1 MEFTYGVRLTLYFIK
16 FLFFSLLVFNP
27 KAVYSQTLDI
37 SMIDNYGKNI
47 SPVIVTVSELSDSL
61 TIKEFF
67 ELENGKGKIK
77 LTRTYENIVI
87 NFKSYGYFKNS
98 KIIEKNVP
106 DSIYSIQVVLK
117 EKPPV
122 LLDDIIVLAK
132 KKPFRIAKDTI
143 SYNVSV
149 YSDGSE
155 RKIQEVIKKLPGI
168 LVNEQSGEIKY
179 KGKSIETV
187 TLDGDNLFGFNYT
200 LGTKNINVDMV
211 EQVEAIDNYAEN
223 PLLKGIEQGGKVS
236 LNLKLKKGKIDV
248 SGNID
253 FGSGWFEG
261 GDQAFNLNSNLLG
274 ITKTYKSF
282 ATLAYNNV
290 GVNHTPFDYFGF
302 NYSLEQEKE
311 RDFFAEKIIPETR
324 FTNIL
329 EDRRANINNQFF
341 GNYNAIFKLNP
352 KLSIKTNLYYLQDR
366 ITTNQLFLN
375 DFQINNDIF
384 TTTDNTFITKKPQ
397 QYRGD
402 LEVKYNTSKTS
413 LLEYNLRLR
422 QENIKTPTTIIQN
435 QTDEFSTF
443 LNTDDFYL
451 KQDLLWTKKLADKK
465 AIQLSLFHS
474 FNDLPQTFSITPS
487 LFDEGALNDNQES
500 EFKRTFLEGKV
511 TYLGSGKRD
520 KYTFTLGANFN
531 YSPFISRL
539 FNSEEIISENNF
551 DYTKSNIFNTGI
563 YNFNRGKWQL
573 SPSYSFRVLN
583 QNLAQNIVNEE
594 QNQNDFIFE
603 PALNLKYKL
612 NSISSLSA
620 NLGYNQ
626 NTNAEQYFFL
636 NQILINNR
644 TTISNLPSLELQSSQ
659 RYSLLYFNNDLYN
672 QFELNANVSYQK
684 STGNFFT
691 NQNITETT
699 TQIEYFFLPKD
710 NSNWNMD
717 MQLSKYIPFIE
728 STLKLTSNYSISNF
742 RNIVNNSDLRQN
754 KNQFL
759 SNSFFWKTA
768 FEIPINFENTF
779 TYQYSN
785 SKSENQSAFINK
797 SWQNTFKVIVKPN
810 KKWFVILSSDYY
822 LPNTKQSD
830 EQFFFFD
837 ATIRHRPK
845 SKKWG
850 ASFTMRN
857 ITNENNFE
865 QVQTSDI
872 STTIFRSN
880 LLPRYLLLNLTWNF

>member
-1 MEFTYGVRLTLYFIK
+1 MEYVNGGRLNLYFIT
-16 FLFFSLLVFNP
+16 FLLFNLLIFNP

-37 SMIDNYGKNI
+37 SVTDSYGNNI
-47 SPVIVTVSELSDSL
+47 SSVIVTASELSDSL
-61 TIKEFF
+61 RIREFF
-67 ELENGKGKIK
+67 ELEKGKGKIK
-77 LTRTYENIVI
+77 LTGTYENII
-87 NFKSYGYFKNS
+87 IKFKSYGYFNNS
-98 KIIEKNVP
+98 KIIKKNEL
-106 DSIYSIQVVLK
+106 DSIYSLNVVLK
-117 EKPPV
+117 DKPPV
-122 LLDDIIVLAK
+122 KLDEIIVIAK
-132 KKPFRIAKDTI
+132 KKPFSIAKDTI
-143 SYNVSV
+143 SYNVSE

-155 RKIQEVIKKLPGI
+155 RKIQELIKKLPGI

-236 LNLKLKKGKIDV
+236 LNLKLKKGKLDI
-248 SGNID
+248 SGNLD

-261 GDQAFNLNSNLLG
+261 GEQAFNLNSNLLG

-290 GVNHTPFDYFGF
+290 GMNKTPFDYFGF

-311 RDFFAEKIIPETR
+311 KDFFAEKIIPETR
-324 FTNIL
+324 FSNLL

-366 ITTNQLFLN
+366 ITTNQLFQN
-375 DFQINNDIF
+375 DFQINDDTF

-402 LEVKYNTSKTS
+402 LEIKYNTSKTS

-422 QENIKTPTTIIQN
+422 QENIETPTTIIQN
-435 QTDEFSTF
+435 QTDEFTTF
-443 LNTDDFYL
+443 LNTEDFYF
-451 KQDLLWTKKLADKK
+451 KQDLLWTKKLSNKK
-465 AIQLSLFHS
+465 ALQLSLFHS
-474 FNDLPQTFSITPS
+474 FNDLPQTFGITPS
-487 LFDEGALNDNQES
+487 LFDEDVLNDNQES
-500 EFKRTFLEGKV
+500 EFKRTFLEGKA

-539 FNSEEIISENNF
+539 FNAEETISENNF
-551 DYTKSNIFNTGI
+551 DYTQSNIFNTGV
-563 YNFNRGKWQL
+563 YNFNRGKWQI
-573 SPSYSFRVLN
+573 SPSYSVRILN
-583 QNLAQNIVNEE
+583 QNLEQNIVNDE
-594 QNQNDFIFE
+594 QIQNDFIFE
-603 PALNLKYKL
+603 PALKVKYIL
-612 NSISSLSA
+612 NSVSFLTA
-620 NLGYNQ
+620 NAGYNQ
-626 NTNAEQYFFL
+626 NTNAEQFFFL
-636 NQILINNR
+636 NQVLINNR
-644 TTISNLPSLELQSSQ
+644 TTISNLPSLELQNSQ

-672 QFELNANVSYQK
+672 QFQLNANVSYQK
-684 STGNFFT
+684 SSGNFFT

-699 TQIEYFFLPKD
+699 TQIEYFFLPQD
-710 NSNWNMD
+710 NSNWNMNI
-717 MQLSKYIPFIE
+717 QISKYIPFIE
-728 STLKLTSNYSISNF
+728 STLKLTSNYTLSNF

-754 KNQFL
+754 QNHFF

-768 FEIPINFENTF
+768 FETPVNFENTF

-797 SWQNTFKVIVKPN
+797 SWQNTFKIIVKPN

-822 LPNTKQSD
+822 LPNTEQSD
-830 EQFFFFD
+830 EQFFFLD
-837 ATIRHRPK
+837 ATLRHRPK

-880 LLPRYLLLNLTWNF
+880 LLPRYFLLNLTWNF

>member
-302 NYSLEQEKE
+302 NYSLETLLGGDKNTAAPFQDGEFSCIYLAPKDYHRIHMPMTGTLREMIYVPGDLFSVNPLTANNVPNLFARNERVVAIFDTTQGAMAMVLVGATIVASIETVWAGTVTPPAGKDVFRWQYPATGASAITLEKGAE
-311 RDFFAEKIIPETR
+311 MGRFKLGSTVVTTFAPDMVKFNQQAGPETVTPIEVLAVS
-324 FTNIL
+324 FL
-329 EDRRANINNQFF
+329 
-341 GNYNAIFKLNP
+341 
-352 KLSIKTNLYYLQDR
+352 KTH
-366 ITTNQLFLN
+366 F
-375 DFQINNDIF
+375 
-384 TTTDNTFITKKPQ
+384 
-397 QYRGD
+397 
-402 LEVKYNTSKTS
+402 
-413 LLEYNLRLR
+413 
-422 QENIKTPTTIIQN
+422 
-435 QTDEFSTF
+435 
-443 LNTDDFYL
+443 
-451 KQDLLWTKKLADKK
+451 
-465 AIQLSLFHS
+465 
-474 FNDLPQTFSITPS
+474 
-487 LFDEGALNDNQES
+487 
-500 EFKRTFLEGKV
+500 
-511 TYLGSGKRD
+511 
-520 KYTFTLGANFN
+520 
-531 YSPFISRL
+531 
-539 FNSEEIISENNF
+539 
-551 DYTKSNIFNTGI
+551 
-563 YNFNRGKWQL
+563 
-573 SPSYSFRVLN
+573 
-583 QNLAQNIVNEE
+583 
-594 QNQNDFIFE
+594 
-603 PALNLKYKL
+603 
-612 NSISSLSA
+612 
-620 NLGYNQ
+620 
-626 NTNAEQYFFL
+626 
-636 NQILINNR
+636 
-644 TTISNLPSLELQSSQ
+644 
-659 RYSLLYFNNDLYN
+659 
-672 QFELNANVSYQK
+672 
-684 STGNFFT
+684 
-691 NQNITETT
+691 
-699 TQIEYFFLPKD
+699 
-710 NSNWNMD
+710 
-717 MQLSKYIPFIE
+717 
-728 STLKLTSNYSISNF
+728 
-742 RNIVNNSDLRQN
+742 
-754 KNQFL
+754 
-759 SNSFFWKTA
+759 
-768 FEIPINFENTF
+768 
-779 TYQYSN
+779 
-785 SKSENQSAFINK
+785 
-797 SWQNTFKVIVKPN
+797 
-810 KKWFVILSSDYY
+810 
-822 LPNTKQSD
+822 
-830 EQFFFFD
+830 
-837 ATIRHRPK
+837 
-845 SKKWG
+845 
-850 ASFTMRN
+850 
-857 ITNENNFE
+857 
-865 QVQTSDI
+865 
-872 STTIFRSN
+872 
-880 LLPRYLLLNLTWNF
+880 